1 MSVVV
6 VGAAA
11 LTIGGGIYKG
21 FSAMGNEQDI
31 IDAKNAARGI
41 YQDKLSLLGDVKTQ
55 AITSATEQAG
65 LGFDVTQS
73 QIAAGGRESVM
84 GAQIGT
90 RGVQEFGTSAISQSN
105 LATSGTIQQKTT
117 TQAGDIRT
125 KLKSDMTKLFETRQ
139 LAERERDLTIS
150 TSKEKA
156 DLAYRSGQMT
166 AEEAYESTL
175 TGIEQT
181 PSGFLEGMFA

>member
-1 MSVVV
+1 
-6 VGAAA
+6 
-11 LTIGGGIYKG
+11 
-21 FSAMGNEQDI
+21 
-31 IDAKNAARGI
+31 
-41 YQDKLSLLGDVKTQ
+41 
-55 AITSATEQAG
+55 
-65 LGFDVTQS
+65 
-73 QIAAGGRESVM
+73 M